1 MTKAYQQMSVADAL
15 YTAAR
20 RYPGG
25 IEALAARM
33 GKSPNVLRSKLK
45 PDVDTHHLTLE
56 ETMQIIELLD
66 VTVPA
71 AADLA
76 IKAIA
81 YRLGRVVVRHSG
93 IDSDHSSL
101 EQQTLAVAGLTG
113 LLAADVAV
121 ETALSKGKPLPKKAV
136 DTLNSDI
143 ARALDALFLLKDSI
157 ERQTKA

>member
-66 VTVPA
+66 VTVPT

-76 IKAIA
+76 IKAIS
-81 YRLGRVVVRHSG
+81 YRLARVVVRHSG

-121 ETALSKGKPLPKKAV
+121 ETAMSKGKPLPKKAV